1 MDDWDIERDLH
12 FLIATDEHLEGEL
25 DHVCSLLLDSP
36 SDSTTQPNET
46 GHLIPTA
53 QRKASTT
60 KTPGRNRRRHEILEL
75 RRQVKALKNELTNVR
90 HQAAMQNN
98 MSMWEKAARAQLYH
112 MEKAIQEN
120 ELLRGKT
127 SDNSLFIAKMKT
139 FLHKKPRSNAE
150 LSSEDWQEYKLAASA
165 SLRVAGIHAIADRQ
179 YTRLD
184 MVLINAGLFG
194 VKDSFACV
202 RPKTNSDG
210 KGLYVEQIYCVNLD
224 APRENIVNAIWS
236 FCKDGQLQ
244 CPLPSDAQQVIEIV
258 DQNTLYEIYKER
270 SSAGVFCHSNMIRKL
285 YVEEHRH
292 IILSRTV
299 LHDALSPHMVHGDV
313 ENESSWI
320 VVEDDELNPHQCHVT
335 CLLQVQ
341 NDLSKLPSPM
351 QLDDDRI
358 VEHLSKLVLKPM
370 PQGQGLIFPEVK
382 GIDWNN
388 FPTTMATFMQISK
401 RYEKHMIQVIN
412 QAVSNFQA
420 SPVLPR

>member
-1 MDDWDIERDLH
+1 MDDWDIERDLP
-12 FLIATDEHLEGEL
+12 FLIATDEQLEGEL

-46 GHLIPTA
+46 GHLIPTP

-75 RRQVKALKNELTNVR
+75 RRQVKALKKELINVR

-98 MSMWEKAARAQLYH
+98 MSTWEKAARAQLYH
-112 MEKAIQEN
+112 KQKAIQEN
-120 ELLRGKT
+120 ELLRET
-127 SDNSLFIAKMKT
+127 TRDNSLFIAKMKT

-184 MVLINAGLFG
+184 TVLINAGLFG
-194 VKDSFACV
+194 VKDSIACV

-224 APRENIVNAIWS
+224 APRENIINAIWS

-258 DQNTLYEIYKER
+258 DQNTLYEMYKER
-270 SSAGVFCHSNMIRKL
+270 SPAGVFCHSNMIRKL

-313 ENESSWI
+313 EDESSWI
-320 VVEDDELNPHQCHVT
+320 VVEDDELNPT
-335 CLLQVQ
+335 NATLRAY
-341 NDLSKLPSPM
+341 SKAKTIS
-351 QLDDDRI
+351 RS
-358 VEHLSKLVLKPM
+358 SK
-370 PQGQGLIFPEVK
+370 
-382 GIDWNN
+382 
-388 FPTTMATFMQISK
+388 S
-401 RYEKHMIQVIN
+401 Y
-412 QAVSNFQA
+412 AV
-420 SPVLPR
+420 R